1 MNNKRQ
7 LKELFKVNL
16 LYANPQVTDQ
26 LRKKGK
32 YGNDIFKSI
41 LLQQAFLGILFVV
54 LYGASMFIID
64 FSTLPGVFTNYMAM
78 FGILSFSQGVS
89 VVFNVFFDSK
99 DFEDYL
105 PLPFSERNIFL
116 AKMLIVGFFLLP
128 FSLPIIALFIL
139 TANRSS
145 VTPILM
151 VPISIVVFLLFFAI
165 LLTLVICLVSLL
177 VQTKVFNRFKTL
189 LTTLLMFIP
198 TVGMLAGMMYLNHKQ
213 SEVFDSGVIKDQTVI
228 PVLDVFHQLLVYPF
242 SLKSVLGVLG
252 LLVLCL
258 GLSFFIKKRVLPSMQ
273 NNYQTLQ
280 ATPKTTSYKGLR
292 SQLIKYHFNLIKNP
306 TLQMQMLSS
315 LIIFPVIFLVP
326 ILINGQGNF
335 SFLTIDYFIV
345 LVVGGVLFSAFTL
358 GANSLASVII
368 SLDQSN
374 LTFIK
379 SLPISFKEY
388 IKLKFNFAFILQT
401 VLSSVI
407 ILATCLLVKLNVLL
421 MIGMLIG
428 NFFGCYAG
436 TSYYLK
442 RDSKY
447 LSLNWTNV
455 NQLFNRGMGSFQVV
469 ASLFGVMLVGGIII
483 LVLVTI
489 INITTQVL
497 LVNLVGLLLLIIVL
511 VAYQMFINKN
521 FWNDLKE

>member
-32 YGNDIFKSI
+32 HGNDIFKSI

-64 FSTLPGVFTNYMAM
+64 FSKLPGVFTNYMAM
-78 FGILSFSQGVS
+78 FGILSFSQGIS

-105 PLPFSERNIFL
+105 PLPFNEKNIFF
-116 AKMLIVGFFLLP
+116 AKMLIVSFFLLP
-128 FSLPIIALFIL
+128 FSLPIIALFVL
-139 TANRSS
+139 TAIRSS
-145 VTPILM
+145 GPSILM
-151 VPISIVVFLLFFAI
+151 IPISLVVFLLFFAI
-165 LLTLVICLVSLL
+165 LLTLVVCLVSLL
-177 VQTKVFNRFKTL
+177 VQTKIFNRFKTL

-198 TVGMLAGMMYLNHKQ
+198 TVGMLAGMMYLNQKQ
-213 SEVFDSGVIKDQTVI
+213 SEVFDSGVIKDQTII
-228 PVLDVFHQLLVYPF
+228 PVLDIFHQLLVYPF
-242 SLKSVLGVLG
+242 SLKSFVGILG
-252 LLVLCL
+252 LVLLCL
-258 GLSFFIKKRVLPSMQ
+258 GLSFFIKKRVIPSMQ

-280 ATPKTTSYKGLR
+280 ITPKSTSYKGLR

-315 LIIFPVIFLVP
+315 LIIFPIIFLVP
-326 ILINGQGNF
+326 MLINGKGNF
-335 SFLTIDYFIV
+335 SFLTIEYFIV
-345 LVVGGVLFSAFTL
+345 FVVAGVLFSTFTL

-368 SLDQSN
+368 SLDQLN
-374 LTFIK
+374 LVFMR

-388 IKLKFNFAFILQT
+388 IKIKFNFAFILQV
-401 VLSSVI
+401 VLSSVV
-407 ILATCLLVKLNVLL
+407 ILVTCLLVKLNIYL
-421 MIGMLIG
+421 MLGMLIG

-442 RDSKY
+442 RDYKY
-447 LSLNWTNV
+447 LTLNWTNV
-455 NQLFNRGMGSFQVV
+455 NQLFNRGIGSFQVV

-497 LVNLVGLLLLIIVL
+497 LVNLVGLFLLIIAL
-511 VAYQMFINKN
+511 VAYQRFISKN